1 MLSDGGWSGSSGSA
15 AFFHPPSDPVKI
27 LLLKPSSL
35 GDVVHAF
42 PVVRSL
48 KRKWPDAEL
57 HWWID
62 SGLAALVE
70 TDPDVAGVFRFERKR
85 WARPG
90 GWPSMFAAIRRLR
103 EQRFDLV
110 VDLQGLARSAAFA
123 WMANGTFTIGVD
135 DPREGAGALYDV
147 AVPRPS
153 AQTHAVDWYLEVVR
167 RLGVTPHAEL
177 PWLAPRPLV
186 AAGLES
192 RLGMSQRRWILLN
205 PGARWWNKRWP
216 AASFREALR
225 RLATFY
231 PRHHFAI
238 LGGREDAE
246 MATEILPGAPDRTI
260 NLAGSTN
267 LGELVEI
274 IRAAE
279 LIVTNDTGPM
289 HIAAAL
295 GTPMIALFGP
305 TNPNRTGPYGRQAD
319 VLREPLACSPCLS
332 QTCRNNVQMEC
343 MTSLSVD
350 RVVAAALARIQP

>member
-1 MLSDGGWSGSSGSA
+1 M
-15 AFFHPPSDPVKI
+15 KI

-48 KRKWPDAEL
+48 KRRWPGAEL

-62 SGLAALVE
+62 SGLASLVE
-70 TDPDVAGVFRFERKR
+70 SDPDVAGIFRFERRR
-85 WARPG
+85 WGRPG
-90 GWPSMFAAIRRLR
+90 GWPSMFTAIRRLR
-103 EQRFDLV
+103 EERFDLV
-110 VDLQGLARSAAFA
+110 VDLQGLARSGAFA
-123 WMANGTFTIGVD
+123 WLANGAFTIGVD
-135 DPREGAGALYDV
+135 DPREGAGAFYDV

-167 RLGVTPHAEL
+167 RLGIAPVTEV

-186 AAGLES
+186 AAGLETRLDLS
-192 RLGMSQRRWILLN
+192 RRRWILLN

-216 AASFREALR
+216 ADSFRETLR
-225 RLATFY
+225 RLAAEF
-231 PRHHFAI
+231 PLHHFAI
-238 LGGREDAE
+238 LGGKEDADLARE
-246 MATEILPGAPDRTI
+246 VVPGAPDRTV
-260 NLAGSTN
+260 NLAGSTS

-305 TNPNRTGPYGRQAD
+305 TNPNRTGPYGCRAD

-332 QTCRNNVQMEC
+332 QTCRNKVQMEC
-343 MTSLSVD
+343 LTSLSVD
-350 RVVAAALARIQP
+350 RVVHAATTRIRP